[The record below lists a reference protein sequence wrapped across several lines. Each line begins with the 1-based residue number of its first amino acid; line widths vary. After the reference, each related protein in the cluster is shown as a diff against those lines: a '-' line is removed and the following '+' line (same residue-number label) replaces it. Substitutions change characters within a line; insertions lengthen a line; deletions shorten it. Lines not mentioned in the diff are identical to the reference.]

1 MGRDLTT
8 SYDSSQ
14 SFISDTGS
22 VMTPPDSDS
31 FTLDPSKAPTET
43 LEEKSIAPPRHIP
56 CVRDESM
63 KDEAEDTLD
72 DFMTK
77 AKIGMLRDPPLSAQV
92 SAQGMNICEL
102 TWKLCV
108 STKCMYEGKPEK
120 RSEIRKKLWGWF
132 AEDFSQ
138 WGHYDK
144 SEIERW
150 LENEYPSEWA
160 DYLGH
165 VCPP

>member
-1 MGRDLTT
+1 MRRDLP

-14 SFISDTGS
+14 SFTSDTGS

-31 FTLDPSKAPTET
+31 FTLDSSKAPTET
-43 LEEKSIAPPRHIP
+43 LEEKSTAPPQHIP

-63 KDEAEDTLD
+63 KGEAEDTLD
-72 DFMTK
+72 DLMQK
-77 AKIGMLRDPPLSAQV
+77 AIIGSDKDSPLSAQGV
-92 SAQGMNICEL
+92 RICRL

-108 STKCMYEGKPEK
+108 SAKCMYEGCPEK
-120 RSEIRKKLWGWF
+120 RSRIRSKLWGWF
-132 AEDFSQ
+132 VEDFSQ

-150 LENEYPSEWA
+150 LENEYPSLWS

-165 VCPP
+165 VCPS